1 MFLNVKGKHTCMT
14 DSSNINPALTSITA
28 VNDDNDSPSSTSA
41 PAKKGKNGKLDV
53 SDLMAMLDKKKEK
66 EGSSR
71 VIRFG
76 GATLRSP
83 EEDVSGTPHIISFW
97 NECTIITKRRLWLGT
112 CALLLLIA
120 LNNLFYFTPEG
131 RAWLDTTPTLSF
143 SAPIAEQPTAPAPEN
158 SERRELLNI
167 LEQR

>member
-1 MFLNVKGKHTCMT
+1 MT
-14 DSSNINPALTSITA
+14 DPSNVNPALTSITA
-28 VNDDNDSPSSTSA
+28 VNDDNDSPSSASA
-41 PAKKGKNGKLDV
+41 PAKKSKNGKLDV

-66 EGSSR
+66 ESSSR

-83 EEDVSGTPHIISFW
+83 EEDASGAPYIISFW
-97 NECTIITKRRLWLGT
+97 NECAVITKRRIWLGAV
-112 CALLLLIA
+112 ALFLLVA

-131 RAWLDTTPTLSF
+131 RAWLETTPTLSL
-143 SAPIAEQPTAPAPEN
+143 SAPITEQTIVPAPEN